1 MPFPEAGTVLL
12 GAGEAGAQ
20 SHLALCYLRHWLDS
34 LFNTNF
40 PHLYINNKSYIR
52 LSPRVLMTRGA
63 FYSPSALGGGCC
75 SACSFTQQL
84 LSSRDP
90 LEESFLLAFLL

>member
-12 GAGEAGAQ
+12 GAGEAGAR

-63 FYSPSALGGGCC
+63 FYSPSALGGG
-75 SACSFTQQL
+75 L
-84 LSSRDP
+84 L
-90 LEESFLLAFLL
+90 EFLQFHIAAAFVP